1 MTAKKEIR
9 SCTSGQLK
17 VETRE
22 DGKATISGYAAVFN
36 SDSVDFGF
44 FREVIRPGAFERTL
58 KEDGDV
64 RAFLDHDS
72 GRIVGRTKAG
82 NLSLREDDKGLK
94 IELNPID
101 TEDGRKAIEW
111 VRSGVVDGMSFG
123 FFTVRDQWSTKD
135 GKSYRELIDV
145 DLFEVS
151 LVAFPAYTGTSAGIR
166 AAEQRSQEE
175 IFKEYS
181 DRVKQQREFRARKIR
196 LLALRA

>member
-1 MTAKKEIR
+1 MSTKKEIR
-9 SCTSGQLK
+9 ACTSGQLR

-111 VRSGVVDGMSFG
+111 VA
-123 FFTVRDQWSTKD
+123 Q
-135 GKSYRELIDV
+135 
-145 DLFEVS
+145 VS
-151 LVAFPAYTGTSAGIR
+151 
-166 AAEQRSQEE
+166 
-175 IFKEYS
+175 
-181 DRVKQQREFRARKIR
+181 
-196 LLALRA
+196 